1 MAKMTKKVQGRRA
14 IPVARRNVT
23 KARALSLGE
32 LIAAA
37 MDVAGG
43 DANRAAKLLSS
54 RQMAEALGRR
64 IVVE

>member
-1 MAKMTKKVQGRRA
+1 MANTMKKVQGRRA
-14 IPVARRNVT
+14 IPVAR
-23 KARALSLGE
+23 KSAARARTLSLGD
-32 LIAAA
+32 LVAAA

-54 RQMAEALGRR
+54 RQMAELLGRR

>member
-1 MAKMTKKVQGRRA
+1 MANTTKKVQGRRA
-14 IPVARRNVT
+14 IPVARRSVT
-23 KARALSLGE
+23 KARTLSLGE
-32 LIAAA
+32 LVAAA

-43 DANRAAKLLSS
+43 DAKRAAKLLGS